1 MSIEK
6 TDGRGLLSGVYIRTN
21 REITREQW
29 ILESFPEWGT
39 FLNNEIENYEVPKGQ
54 VSLGG
59 VEGHPGFLRQM
70 QAAFSS
76 STSGAVLRIIPLLIT
91 AECVNRMERPV

>member
-1 MSIEK
+1 MPERQKGINMSIEK

-54 VSLGG
+54 VSLWWCGG
-59 VEGHPGFLRQM
+59 PSWVLKTDAGGIFLIDQWCGP
-70 QAAFSS
+70 SH
-76 STSGAVLRIIPLLIT
+76 
-91 AECVNRMERPV
+91 